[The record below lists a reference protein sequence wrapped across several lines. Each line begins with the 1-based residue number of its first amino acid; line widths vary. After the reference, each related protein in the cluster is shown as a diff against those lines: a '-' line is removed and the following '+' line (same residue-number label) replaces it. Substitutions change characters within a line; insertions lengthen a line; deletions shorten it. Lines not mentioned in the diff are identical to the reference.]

1 VHTYAARR
9 CVISILTSLALANE
23 PANAW
28 RTQRPLDGT
37 GNGSRGR
44 DEWPKVQIS
53 DPVTRD
59 AARRAL
65 TAASK
70 WLSNAKCTPLFS
82 EFLDTN
88 GIPLQERL
96 RQMETTPEGYL
107 QLVFFFDGAQHPTC
121 KRDGILAFTAVGS
134 RTVYLCGRDF
144 ERAWKRKP
152 QEVQATIIHELL
164 HSLGLGENP
173 PSPRQI
179 TDRVQRLCWD

>member
-1 VHTYAARR
+1 MPTHAARR
-9 CVISILTSLALANE
+9 CAIGILTSLTLANQ
-23 PANAW
+23 PANA
-28 RTQRPLDGT
+28 
-37 GNGSRGR
+37 GR
-44 DEWPKVQIS
+44 EEWPKVQIN

-65 TAASK
+65 SAASK
-70 WLSNAKCTPLFS
+70 WLSNPKCEPLFS
-82 EFLDTN
+82 EFQDAN
-88 GIPLQERL
+88 GIPLRERL

-121 KRDGILAFTAVGS
+121 QRHGILAFTAVGS

-144 ERAWKRKP
+144 ERAWKRNP
-152 QEVQATIIHELL
+152 QEVQATIVHELL